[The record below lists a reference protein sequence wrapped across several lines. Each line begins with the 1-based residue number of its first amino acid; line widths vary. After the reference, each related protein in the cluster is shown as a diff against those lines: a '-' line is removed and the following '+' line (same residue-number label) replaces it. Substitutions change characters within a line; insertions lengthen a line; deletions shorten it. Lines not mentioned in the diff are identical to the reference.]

1 MTTPAGTPGTT
12 LKFSDLALEY
22 TGNASTKISMSEIGY
37 GGNYNKRNSCSDLA
51 RTDSTIPFHSLV
63 ANLPVYNGPN
73 SNIKISLFYSKD
85 VYAAPPDGAISIS
98 NNQTNYDFTSL
109 FEIGR
114 NYNPNQNKRSSPL
127 FQHVTNNAAIYATT
141 TANWGG
147 VIRTSSN
154 AIMYLKNNGGIY
166 GCGGNGGNGQSG
178 RDSGYNAPGGAG
190 GPALLSEIYTILD
203 NSGVIYGGGN
213 GGAGGAGGHVSW
225 NECYGCSSTNSGGG
239 GGGGGGGQSYQVTS
253 GGSGGGAGANFG
265 DAGSGGG
272 GGNVNVPGAGGG
284 GGDGGRGGNN
294 GGAGGAGG
302 AWGGG
307 DSYIGVSGGKNISG
321 TSGLLGYTTLPK
333 AASSLSGAPNLSGT
347 YGNGG
352 DRGQTCYK
360 GTCYDAGY
368 FVSCNGCDGN
378 PVSNYTWYNYSP
390 TTVSWYGSGLVVNV
404 IRYPN
409 GLTGPDGIDGSCG
422 KGGCRYYSCGTCT
435 YYWSYTVSIVSG
447 GSGYIPARSIIQIN
461 VDGNAFNLT
470 VY

>member
-73 SNIKISLFYSKD
+73 SNIKISSFYSKD
-85 VYAAPPDGAISIS
+85 AYAAPPDGAISIS
-98 NNQTNYDFTSL
+98 NNQTNYDFTPL

-127 FQHVTNNAAIYATT
+127 FQHVTNHASIYATT

-178 RDSGYNAPGGAG
+178 RESGYNAPGGAAG
-190 GPALLSEIYTILD
+190 SALLSEIYTILN

-213 GGAGGAGGHVSW
+213 GGAGGAGGHRSW
-225 NECYGCSSTNSGGG
+225 NECFVCGPTNSGGG
-239 GGGGGGGQSYQVTS
+239 GGGGGGGQSYQVIS

-272 GGNVNVPGAGGG
+272 GGNVNGPGAGGG
-284 GGDGGRGGNN
+284 GGGGGRGGNN

-307 DSYIGVSGGKNISG
+307 NSYIGASGGKNISG
-321 TSGLLGYTTLPK
+321 GSGLLGYTAFSK
-333 AASSLSGAPNLSGT
+333 VASSLSGAPNFGGT
-347 YGNGG
+347 YENGG
-352 DRGQTCYK
+352 TRGQNCHK
-360 GTCYDAGY
+360 GTCVDAGY
-368 FVSCNGCDGN
+368 FVSCNVCGN
-378 PVSNYTWYNYSP
+378 PVTGYTWNNYSP
-390 TTVSWYGSGLVVNV
+390 TTVSFYGSGLVVNV
-404 IRYPN
+404 TRYPN
-409 GLTGPDGIDGSCG
+409 GGSGPDDVDERCG
-422 KGGCRYYSCGTCT
+422 KAGCIGYDSCGTCT
-435 YYWSYTVSIVSG
+435 YYWSYAVSIVSG
-447 GSGYIPARSIIQIN
+447 GSGYIPARSVIQIN
-461 VDGNAFNLT
+461 VDGNAFNLV